1 MSTDADFQP
10 VPLEDVFSGFECC
23 AKSFAQLAALLAVIR
38 DKSPENSDIAHL
50 AAMGWAVAF
59 DMDSYAGA
67 TAKHLQKGGVQAGHQ
82 SFDQGEQS

>member
-23 AKSFAQLAALLAVIR
+23 AKTFAQLAALLAVIR

-50 AAMGWAVAF
+50 AAMGLAVAF
-59 DMDSYAGA
+59 DMENYAGS
-67 TAKHLQKGGVQAGHQ
+67 TAEHIQKGGVRVGNQ
-82 SFDQGEQS
+82 SFVLGGTA